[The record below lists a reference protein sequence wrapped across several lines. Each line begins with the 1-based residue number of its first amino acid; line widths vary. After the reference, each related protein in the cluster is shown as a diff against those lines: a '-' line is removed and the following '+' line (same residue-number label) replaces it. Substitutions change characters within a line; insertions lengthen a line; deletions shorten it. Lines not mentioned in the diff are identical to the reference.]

1 MGGAFPI
8 METDAM
14 IGPWASAARRVSDRS
29 MAKDARQV
37 QPEEE
42 EETPSK
48 ADGKKTCSVCGIK
61 LSSYNPGPNCWQHT
75 IGYPWRGPSAK
86 PRYD

>member
-1 MGGAFPI
+1 M
-8 METDAM
+8 
-14 IGPWASAARRVSDRS
+14 ARHREFRE
-29 MAKDARQV
+29 MAKEAGHV
-37 QPEEE
+37 P
-42 EETPSK
+42 
-48 ADGKKTCSVCGIK
+48 ADPKDEDGAGEQHTCSVCGMK

>member
-1 MGGAFPI
+1 
-8 METDAM
+8 
-14 IGPWASAARRVSDRS
+14 

-37 QPEEE
+37 
-42 EETPSK
+42 PSGNQEDRSQ
-48 ADGKKTCSVCGIK
+48 AENEKTCSVCGTK

>member
-1 MGGAFPI
+1 MA
-8 METDAM
+8 ERTE
-14 IGPWASAARRVSDRS
+14 R
-29 MAKDARQV
+29 MAKDTGRS
-37 QPEEE
+37 EDG
-42 EETPSK
+42 SK
-48 ADGKKTCSVCGIK
+48 RSDAKERRACSVCGTK

>member
-1 MGGAFPI
+1 
-8 METDAM
+8 
-14 IGPWASAARRVSDRS
+14 

-37 QPEEE
+37 PSGSSEPKKA
-42 EETPSK
+42 ETET
-48 ADGKKTCSVCGIK
+48 GKVCSVCGTK

>member
-1 MGGAFPI
+1 
-8 METDAM
+8 
-14 IGPWASAARRVSDRS
+14 
-29 MAKDARQV
+29 MAKDARKAQQEEGDEEVVQV
-37 QPEEE
+37 
-42 EETPSK
+42 ET
-48 ADGKKTCSVCGIK
+48 ATTCTVCGTK

>member
-1 MGGAFPI
+1 VREEGRVAK
-8 METDAM
+8 E
-14 IGPWASAARRVSDRS
+14 ARKV
-29 MAKDARQV
+29 
-37 QPEEE
+37 PEERPDE
-42 EETPSK
+42 ESRA
-48 ADGKKTCSVCGIK
+48 ADAADSAKSCSVCGTK

>member
-1 MGGAFPI
+1 
-8 METDAM
+8 
-14 IGPWASAARRVSDRS
+14 
-29 MAKDARQV
+29 MAKEAAEVPKD
-37 QPEEE
+37 EERTE
-42 EETPSK
+42 EGSEH
-48 ADGKKTCSVCGIK
+48 ACSVCGTK

>member
-1 MGGAFPI
+1 
-8 METDAM
+8 
-14 IGPWASAARRVSDRS
+14 
-29 MAKDARQV
+29 MAKEARQV
-37 QPEEE
+37 
-42 EETPSK
+42 PSGNKEDRPK
-48 ADGKKTCSVCGIK
+48 ADGGRICSVCGTK

>member
-1 MGGAFPI
+1 M
-8 METDAM
+8 D
-14 IGPWASAARRVSDRS
+14 ARRAGVVVLWATRGARD
-29 MAKDARQV
+29 MAKDARKAHQKEPED
-37 QPEEE
+37 QPVRGE
-42 EETPSK
+42 SAK
-48 ADGKKTCSVCGIK
+48 ACTVCGTK

>member
-1 MGGAFPI
+1 
-8 METDAM
+8 
-14 IGPWASAARRVSDRS
+14 
-29 MAKDARQV
+29 MAKDAGHAAAGDPKEGTDKDERAC
-37 QPEEE
+37 
-42 EETPSK
+42 T
-48 ADGKKTCSVCGIK
+48 VCGVK

>member
-1 MGGAFPI
+1 
-8 METDAM
+8 
-14 IGPWASAARRVSDRS
+14 
-29 MAKDARQV
+29 MAKDAGQTASEQKGEGEDPR
-37 QPEEE
+37 
-42 EETPSK
+42 
-48 ADGKKTCSVCGIK
+48 ACSVCGTK

>member
-1 MGGAFPI
+1 
-8 METDAM
+8 
-14 IGPWASAARRVSDRS
+14 V
-29 MAKDARQV
+29 AKDAHQV
-37 QPEEE
+37 PSGAKEPKDT
-42 EETPSK
+42 ETET
-48 ADGKKTCSVCGIK
+48 GKVCSVCGTK

>member
-1 MGGAFPI
+1 
-8 METDAM
+8 
-14 IGPWASAARRVSDRS
+14 
-29 MAKDARQV
+29 MAKDARKASHEK
-37 QPEEE
+37 PEEQAAPPAE
-42 EETPSK
+42 DS
-48 ADGKKTCSVCGIK
+48 KTCSVCGTK

>member
-1 MGGAFPI
+1 
-8 METDAM
+8 
-14 IGPWASAARRVSDRS
+14 
-29 MAKDARQV
+29 MAKDARSRAPEGD
-37 QPEEE
+37 PEEKAA
-42 EETPSK
+42 K
-48 ADGKKTCSVCGIK
+48 ADAGRSCSVCGTK

>member
-1 MGGAFPI
+1 MA
-8 METDAM
+8 EE
-14 IGPWASAARRVSDRS
+14 ARNV
-29 MAKDARQV
+29 
-37 QPEEE
+37 
-42 EETPSK
+42 
-48 ADGKKTCSVCGIK
+48 ADGEREEQPAADAGKTCTVCGTK